1 MTELAAL
8 LAASSLGAMIF
19 FSAFIAPAIFRVLP
33 EADAGR
39 LLRSIFPNY
48 FLANG
53 SLALIAAVVA
63 AQPLESGLLALCG
76 MAMVGVWAFAIP
88 VINAARDQMLAGDE
102 AASIRFARWHGG
114 TVGLN
119 VLEMIGLT
127 AAIFLLFAADDVT

>member
-19 FSAFIAPAIFRVLP
+19 FSAFIAPAICRVLP

-39 LLRSIFPNY
+39 LLRSSFPSY

-63 AQPLESGLLALCG
+63 AQPLESGVLALCG
-76 MAMVGVWAFAIP
+76 MAMGGGWAFAIP